1 VVVVHHCGYTA
12 TVKAVGNVN
21 ARKPKV
27 QDIEIDDQPEGGANA
42 LNINSLRVLLHKSG
56 ADSSEGTLMSL
67 SNFDDLDAS
76 TDLVRKVVEESM
88 EKIKEE
94 PSVSKRFI
102 RWELGSSWMQH
113 LQKQENS
120 TDVGSNNKDGN
131 DVEQAVQGLGKQF
144 KLLKKREKKPSDLNG
159 ADSVEQN
166 NDEPNNVE
174 SSSSNEL
181 EKLLSKEAFLRLKES
196 GSGLHTK

>member
-1 VVVVHHCGYTA
+1 MRA
-12 TVKAVGNVN
+12 
-21 ARKPKV
+21 
-27 QDIEIDDQPEGGANA
+27 
-42 LNINSLRVLLHKSG
+42 LLHKSG
-56 ADSSEGTLMSL
+56 ADSSEGTLTSL

-76 TDLVRKVVEESM
+76 KDLVRKVVEESM

-94 PSVSKRFI
+94 PSVSKRSI

-120 TDVGSNNKDGN
+120 TDGSSTNNKDGS
-131 DVEQAVQGLGKQF
+131 DEPAVKGLGKQF

-166 NDEPNNVE
+166 NDEPNNDE
-174 SSSSNEL
+174 PSSSNEL
-181 EKLLSKEAFLRLKES
+181 EKLLSQEAFLRLKES
-196 GSGLHTK
+196 GSGLHMKVCGILCRL